1 VRGGEWGKG
10 DRDRIWEDIREGE
23 GRDAE

>member
-10 DRDRIWEDIREGE
+10 DRDRIGEDIGEGE